1 MPSCRPV
8 LVLALLVPAAL
19 AFAAP
24 AAAQAVPPP
33 PIGLTADVSGDTV
46 TLTWIQPSGS
56 PTTYVVEAGSA
67 PGLANLANAAT
78 GGTTPAFATTAVPP
92 GNYFVRVRARNAA
105 GTSGPSSEVIVA
117 VGATCQLPAAPTGL
131 TATVAGTSVT
141 LEWTGAG
148 GSFQLE
154 AGSAPGRADLFNG
167 DVGTATTVT
176 PTAPTGFYFVRVR
189 ERNACGF
196 GPPSNDI
203 VVSVGVPAPPGN
215 LAASIIGGAVTFRWE
230 APAPT
235 DPAPAGYLLEAGSA
249 PGLTD
254 LAILPVAAPATG
266 FSVPGVPSGT
276 YYVRVRAFDGAT
288 VGAPSNELAVTVGP
302 PPPGTSSVTFTGLAP
317 AGDPFVSHA
326 EAGYLVEPLAG
337 PWVIGAY
344 GRPGP
349 FIQFTRQAADPL
361 TTGEVRVTA
370 DGDVF
375 RFTSV
380 DLYSSVTPIPYV
392 FTGMRDGAM
401 VFTVTGTVP
410 NTFGNL
416 ATVPSAFPLAWI
428 DTLVIA
434 VSNPASPCCN
444 NPAGLDNIVLRP

>member
-1 MPSCRPV
+1 MPSRRPV
-8 LVLALLVPAAL
+8 LVPALLVLVAL

-33 PIGLTADVSGDTV
+33 PIGLTANVSGDTV
-46 TLTWIQPSGS
+46 ALTWIQPSGS
-56 PTTYVVEAGSA
+56 PTTYVVEAGSG
-67 PGLANLANAAT
+67 PGLANLANIAT
-78 GGTTPAFATTAVPP
+78 GSTTPAFATTAVPP

-105 GTSGPSSEVIVA
+105 GTSVPSNEVIVT
-117 VGATCQLPAAPTGL
+117 VGTPCQLPAAPQGL
-131 TATVAGTSVT
+131 TASVLGTSVT

-148 GSFQLE
+148 GSIQLE

-196 GPPSNDI
+196 GPPSDDI

-215 LAASIIGGAVTFRWE
+215 FAASIIGGAVTFRW
-230 APAPT
+230 AG
-235 DPAPAGYLLEAGSA
+235 PAPADRAPTTYLLEAGSA

-254 LAILPVAAPATG
+254 LAVLPVAAPATG
-266 FSVPGVPSGT
+266 FSVPGVPPAT

-288 VGAPSNELAVTVGP
+288 IGAPSNELAVTVGP

-326 EAGYLVEPLAG
+326 EAGYLVEPVSG

-349 FIQFTRQAADPL
+349 FIQFTRLPADPL
-361 TTGEVRVTA
+361 TMGEIRVTA
-370 DGDVF
+370 GGDPF

-392 FTGMRDGAM
+392 FTGMRDGIT

-434 VSNPASPCCN
+434 VTNPSCCT
-444 NPAGLDNIVLRP
+444 NPVGLDNIVLRP

>member
-1 MPSCRPV
+1 MPRRRPV
-8 LVLALLVPAAL
+8 PVLALLVLAAL
-19 AFAAP
+19 AFTTP

-33 PIGLTADVSGDTV
+33 PIGLTPDVSGDTV

-67 PGLANLANAAT
+67 PGLANLASVAT
-78 GGTTPAFATTAVPP
+78 GSATPAFATTAVPS

-105 GTSGPSSEVIVA
+105 GTSGPSNEVIVT
-117 VGATCQLPAAPTGL
+117 VGTPCQLPAAPVGL

-167 DVGTATTVT
+167 DVGTATTVA
-176 PTAPTGFYFVRVR
+176 PTAPTGYFFVRVR

-196 GPPSNDI
+196 GPPSDEI
-203 VVSVGVPAPPGN
+203 VVSVGVPSPPGN
-215 LAASIIGGAVTFRWE
+215 FAASIIGDAVTFRWE
-230 APAPT
+230 GPPPT
-235 DPAPAGYLLEAGSA
+235 DPVPTGYLLEAGSA

-254 LAILPVAAPATG
+254 LAVLPVAAPAPG
-266 FSVPGVPSGT
+266 FTVPGVPSGT

-288 VGAPSNELAVTVGP
+288 IGAPSNELAVTVGP
-302 PPPGTSSVTFTGLAP
+302 PPAGTSSVTFTGLAP

-326 EAGYLVEPLAG
+326 EAGYLVEPVSG
-337 PWVIGAY
+337 PWVIGAF

-349 FIQFTRQAADPL
+349 FIQFTRLASDP
-361 TTGEVRVTA
+361 TTIGEVRVTA
-370 DGDVF
+370 GGDVF
-375 RFTSV
+375 RFTAV
-380 DLYSSVTPIPYV
+380 DLYSSVMPIPYV
-392 FTGMRDGAM
+392 FTGTRDGAT
-401 VFTVTGTVP
+401 VFTITGTVP
-410 NTFGNL
+410 NTFGSL
-416 ATVPSAFPLAWI
+416 ATVPSALPLAWI
-428 DTLVIA
+428 DTLVIT
-434 VSNPASPCCN
+434 VSNPAAPCCN